1 MNEFGN
7 LISYSRKKKRLTM
20 TKFAQMAGL
29 SVTYVSQIESGYCNP
44 PSRKHVLKIAEILGL
59 EEDLTLVLSGRLPLD
74 IFPIIQRNPLVVLKI
89 IRDLN

>member
-20 TKFAQMAGL
+20 TKFAQMTGL
-29 SVTYVSQIESGYCNP
+29 SVTYVSQIESGYCKP
-44 PSRKHVLKIAEILGL
+44 PARKHVLKIAEILGL

-74 IFPIIQRNPLVVLKI
+74 ILPIIQRNPLVVLKI